1 MKQSHVFSVYYPES
15 GEFTGQVL
23 TVPADHLANNLGQG
37 LHAFPGRHDR
47 ERFAV
52 GQADDGFGN
61 LSPALVRRLPP
72 RPEDTPAQ
80 EWEWCEQA
88 DNWIGVPTL
97 SGSRLARWQE
107 IKSARDTLASLP
119 TIMVQGRSWQVD
131 DASRA
136 AMRHQLDAADF
147 VGAAWST
154 IWTLS
159 DNTRATVTAATLR
172 AVLAAYGMR
181 ANSAQQHAQTLRDAL
196 HRAQTVR
203 EINAISW
210 TAGAEATP

>member
-1 MKQSHVFSVYYPES
+1 MPAYSFYKIDS
-15 GEFTGQVL
+15 GEILPDAVSCPEDWVSAIIPAGCGVL
-23 TVPADHLANNLGQG
+23 
-37 LHAFPGRHDR
+37 PGHHDR

-72 RPEDTPAQ
+72 RPEDTPARS
-80 EWEWCEQA
+80 WEWCEQA

-97 SGSRLARWQE
+97 SGARLARWQE
-107 IKSARDTLASLP
+107 IKTARDAVASSP
-119 TIMVQGRSWQVD
+119 TIVTQGKAWQVD

-136 AMRHQLDAADF
+136 AMRDQLEVADF
-147 VGAAWST
+147 VGATWST
-154 IWTLS
+154 VWTLG
-159 DNTRATVTAATLR
+159 DNTRATVTAPALR

-181 ANSAQQHAQTLRDAL
+181 ANAAQQRAQALRDAL
-196 HRAQTVR
+196 HRAQTVQ

-210 TAGAEATP
+210 TAGAGTAP